1 MARKLT
7 NIKGVTSKLVE
18 NYASSTAGSV
28 KLDISLSSLLPYKDS
43 DGLTNDDIFSPV
55 TAEAVQPLVLQ
66 IQKVG
71 FNQPISVW
79 EISDGKYMIFSGHRR
94 AKAMELLGKTTIP
107 ALKFTYPDSEA
118 MRRRLFLGANIASRG
133 AANKSDDGDDIYVA
147 KQMKYLGDLMRNLE
161 GFKGS
166 DRSLDEEIGKEFGK
180 SRISVL
186 RYLQLLT
193 VSPKLLEAESKGYIG
208 LNATAAFANL
218 TPDMQ
223 NKVGTVIISYAE
235 DGQIISDKDFAELN
249 SELQKVRSS
258 ALDDSA
264 NSDIDVAGMVFR
276 LFEQKSAVSLP
287 EKKERKTT
295 PRKTSDE
302 VTELRRSFRSFEK
315 KMEKAKLGKAE
326 KKILV
331 EDMQRAIEFLSK

>member
-55 TAEAVQPLVLQ
+55 TAESVQPLVLQ

-118 MRRRLFLGANIASRG
+118 MRRRLFLGANI
-133 AANKSDDGDDIYVA
+133 DDGDDIYVA

-264 NSDIDVAGMVFR
+264 NSDIDVAGMVSR

>member
-1 MARKLT
+1 
-7 NIKGVTSKLVE
+7 
-18 NYASSTAGSV
+18 
-28 KLDISLSSLLPYKDS
+28 
-43 DGLTNDDIFSPV
+43 
-55 TAEAVQPLVLQ
+55 
-66 IQKVG
+66 
-71 FNQPISVW
+71 
-79 EISDGKYMIFSGHRR
+79 
-94 AKAMELLGKTTIP
+94 
-107 ALKFTYPDSEA
+107 
-118 MRRRLFLGANIASRG
+118 
-133 AANKSDDGDDIYVA
+133 
-147 KQMKYLGDLMRNLE
+147 MRNLE

-264 NSDIDVAGMVFR
+264 NSDIDVAGMVSR

-331 EDMQRAIEFLSK
+331 EDMQRAIEFLSN